1 MKKTFVVFFSLML
14 FVSAGSAAMF
24 PSNISIDLNIDIF
37 GDDKDKQQQQEKQN
51 TTYGQR
57 VGGQAV
63 HRETG
68 SNNPDFQR
76 NSDNYGVT
84 EEDTNE
90 NNDFAEMIS
99 AFIFDIMGKKGGPD
113 TSEPNSVT

>member
-1 MKKTFVVFFSLML
+1 MKKTFAVFFCILL

-37 GDDKDKQQQQEKQN
+37 GDDEEKQQQEKQN

-63 HRETG
+63 HTETG
-68 SNNPDFQR
+68 SNNPGFQR
-76 NSDNYGVT
+76 NSENYGVT
-84 EEDTNE
+84 EKDTNE
-90 NNDFAEMIS
+90 NNDIAEMIS